1 MCSCCFWL
9 SADRNLRDKIK
20 TLDAESQKQQEHI
33 YNADFALQQMER
45 KVARAQGNYRADEK
59 EALNA
64 KVDQL
69 EKLLVSTEQE
79 ERMLRKQL
87 KKVNDDYRAAKRQ
100 LEDLN
105 AEKGTLD
112 DRAHE
117 LQLENDVVARTLRNT
132 IKGKEEAIVE
142 HDLLRLE
149 VKKLRDRLNERAD
162 EVHGLEN
169 RKFQLQKTMEERA
182 LEVRAQQ
189 EVLRADLKM
198 AQEEL
203 HASVMELR
211 DRELKASTIQ
221 KKYDLL

>member
-45 KVARAQGNYRADEK
+45 KVARAQGVYRADEK

-69 EKLLVSTEQE
+69 EKLLTSTEQE
-79 ERMLRKQL
+79 ERMLKKQL

-100 LEDLN
+100 LDELN
-105 AEKGTLD
+105 HEKAVLD
-112 DRAHE
+112 DRTHE
-117 LQLENDVVARTLRNT
+117 LMLENDVVARTLRQCVKN
-132 IKGKEEAIVE
+132 KEEAIVQ

-149 VKKLRDRLNERAD
+149 VKKLR
-162 EVHGLEN
+162 
-169 RKFQLQKTMEERA
+169 
-182 LEVRAQQ
+182 
-189 EVLRADLKM
+189 
-198 AQEEL
+198 
-203 HASVMELR
+203 
-211 DRELKASTIQ
+211 
-221 KKYDLL
+221 